1 MRELRFSVATKRRYE
16 SVVCLSVCPSV
27 RPYVMLLLFG
37 VLGATYAV
45 HMAYFPMHSLCLDY
59 NNLTST
65 QILSSSLVF
74 WAAAQMGTDLWNHHK
89 QATIIFFFFLRP
101 IGSEALPADS
111 EAYPAGF
118 TTLPV
123 GFQTL
128 LAGSK
133 PFPAGSRCL

>member
-1 MRELRFSVATKRRYE
+1 
-16 SVVCLSVCPSV
+16 
-27 RPYVMLLLFG
+27 MLLLFG

-45 HMAYFPMHSLCLDY
+45 HMAYFPIHSLCLNY

-133 PFPAGSRCL
+133 PGSEPLPAENLT

>member
-1 MRELRFSVATKRRYE
+1 
-16 SVVCLSVCPSV
+16 
-27 RPYVMLLLFG
+27 MLLLFG
-37 VLGATYAV
+37 ILGVKYAV
-45 HMAYFPMHSLCLDY
+45 HMAYFPIHSQCLNY

-89 QATIIFFFFLRP
+89 QATIIFFSFLRP

-133 PFPAGSRCL
+133 PFPAGSRFL